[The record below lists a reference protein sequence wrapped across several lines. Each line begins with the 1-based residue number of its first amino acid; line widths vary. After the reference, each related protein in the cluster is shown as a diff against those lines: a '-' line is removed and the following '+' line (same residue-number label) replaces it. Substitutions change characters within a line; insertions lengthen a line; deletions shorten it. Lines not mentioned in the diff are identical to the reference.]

1 MAKIKSTL
9 DLVMERTRNL
19 SMSEEERESLHRKE
33 WRDSARGL
41 VQRLIDNRAS
51 LSELGSFL
59 NAQPGLSPAFR
70 DILRDE
76 LIGHIDPD
84 GDNAP
89 IFQALDE
96 VLGLEVNPIRETIGA
111 YHARFDLLSNEHRER
126 MRSELKG
133 REISGTAVLPN
144 VENDKAWK
152 AAARELREEF
162 SARLNALRG
171 T

>member
-51 LSELGSFL
+51 LSELKSFL
-59 NAQPGLSPAFR
+59 KSQSGPSPALR
-70 DILRDE
+70 DILQDE
-76 LIGHIDPD
+76 LIEHIDPD
-84 GDNAP
+84 SDNAP

-96 VLGLEVNPIRETIGA
+96 VLGFDVGEIREAIAT
-111 YHARFDLLSNEHRER
+111 YRARLDLLRHEHRER
-126 MRSELKG
+126 RRSELKDM
-133 REISGTAVLPN
+133 EISGTAVLPN
-144 VENDKAWK
+144 VEHDEAWK
-152 AAARELREEF
+152 AAAKELKEEF
-162 SARLNALRG
+162 IARTKTLRG

>member
-19 SMSEEERESLHRKE
+19 SMSEEERESLHMKE

-41 VQRLIDNRAS
+41 VQKLIDNRVS
-51 LSELGSFL
+51 LSELGSSL
-59 NAQPGLSPAFR
+59 KSQPGRTTAFR

-84 GDNAP
+84 SDNAP

-96 VLGLEVNPIRETIGA
+96 VLGLDVGEIRETIA
-111 YHARFDLLSNEHRER
+111 TYRARFDLLRNEHRER
-126 MRSELKG
+126 RRSELEG
-133 REISGTAVLPN
+133 MEISGTAVMPN
-144 VENDKAWK
+144 VEHDGAWK
-152 AAARELREEF
+152 AAAKELREEF
-162 SARLNALRG
+162 IARTSTLRG